1 MDYGKDERFAQLVD
15 QCFEFKEIEYTYSV
29 CLFGKAYQKSNS
41 DTSLGYVSSR
51 AKVTI
56 AKVQTLTRNAFCV
69 IRTFSEWVGDNYD
82 TQLYTGGV
90 KCWNGPDRSVKVS
103 IRPTT

>member
-51 AKVTI
+51 AKVAI
-56 AKVQTLTRNAFCV
+56 AKVQNADKERFLC
-69 IRTFSEWVGDNYD
+69 D
-82 TQLYTGGV
+82 
-90 KCWNGPDRSVKVS
+90 
-103 IRPTT
+103 